1 MSPAAPV
8 VLPVTGSAFRP
19 VQQTAYM
26 ITGDGGRQTGGGGGG
41 GGGGRG
47 GQGGGGGVHGGGSS
61 TDSCVKPD
69 ASSTSS
75 NNDTTTNNEHSV
87 GLYSHLLR
95 RIITRDSR
103 NSSQA
108 IAILS
113 VRHTGGSGKNGA
125 S

>member
-26 ITGDGGRQTGGGGGG
+26 ITGDGGRQT
-41 GGGGRG
+41 
-47 GQGGGGGVHGGGSS
+47 GGGGVHGGGSS